1 MISRLAGKP
10 VNICQ
15 NQCLII
21 FVSLSKVSVNYVC
34 NVGVSVHLFSD
45 RFLEAD
51 EGEDTSEFTQGD
63 IAGVVDIASA
73 QKVGGC
79 GSHS

>member
-1 MISRLAGKP
+1 MRELCMYDCTIVYIR
-10 VNICQ
+10 VT
-15 NQCLII
+15 
-21 FVSLSKVSVNYVC
+21 
-34 NVGVSVHLFSD
+34 VHLFSD

-73 QKVGGC
+73 QKVGWC
-79 GSHS
+79 G